1 MFAMLTMLNG
11 VRSLAGGYKT
21 YAIVV
26 FTILAVVVEKG
37 LQIDLPY
44 VVVGDDWFKL
54 VTEMLGLGTIRAGIA
69 TAVKNFNK
77 PKA

>member
-1 MFAMLTMLNG
+1 MLAMLALLNSI
-11 VRSLAGGYKT
+11 RNLAGGYKT
-21 YAIVV
+21 YAIVA
-26 FTILAVVVEKG
+26 FTIAAVVVEKG

-77 PKA
+77 PKV